1 MKVKFIPQ
9 NIECEVKTGQSVLDV
24 ALQNNIYIK
33 SICRGVPSCAE
44 CRVVLAEGE
53 YNVLQP
59 SSAELS
65 LIGSGY
71 FIDRR
76 RLSCQLKCFGDIT
89 VDLTEQIEKET
100 ELKSPKPRSRNS
112 REETIQSNAVMGN
125 MMTPV
130 RAPENRPTPTKP
142 VDQQASQTLSKPV
155 NQAPSRP
162 VNQQAV
168 QSPSKPVVK
177 TEDKK

>member
-1 MKVKFIPQ
+1 MKVKFVPQ

-24 ALQNNIYIK
+24 ALENNIYIK

-89 VDLTEQIEKET
+89 VDLTEQIEKES

-112 REETIQSNAVMGN
+112 REESIQSNAVMGN
-125 MMTPV
+125 MMASGSKPGNKPDNKV
-130 RAPENRPTPTKP
+130 ESRPDNKPDNRPPRT
-142 VDQQASQTLSKPV
+142 Q
-155 NQAPSRP
+155 NE
-162 VNQQAV
+162 
-168 QSPSKPVVK
+168 KPVVK
-177 TEDKK
+177 PPAHNPTKPENKN

>member
-9 NIECEVKTGQSVLDV
+9 NIVCEVKSGQSVLDV
-24 ALQNNIYIK
+24 ATENNIFIK

-44 CRVVLAEGE
+44 CRVILADGE

-59 SSAELS
+59 SSAELA

-89 VDLTEQIEKET
+89 VDLTEQVEKEK
-100 ELKSPKPRSRNS
+100 ELKNPKPRSRNS

-125 MMTPV
+125 MMAPAAPKPTPTPKV
-130 RAPENRPTPTKP
+130 AQTSNQPSNTRPTPTPNSANKE
-142 VDQQASQTLSKPV
+142 
-155 NQAPSRP
+155 N
-162 VNQQAV
+162 
-168 QSPSKPVVK
+168 
-177 TEDKK
+177 KK

>member
-1 MKVKFIPQ
+1 VKVKFIPQ
-9 NIECEVKTGQSVLDV
+9 NIVCEVKSGQSVLDV
-24 ALQNNIYIK
+24 ATENNIFIK

-44 CRVVLAEGE
+44 CRVILAEGE

-59 SSAELS
+59 SSAELA

-89 VDLTEQIEKET
+89 VDLTEQVEKEK
-100 ELKSPKPRSRNS
+100 ELKNPKPRSRNS

-125 MMTPV
+125 MM
-130 RAPENRPTPTKP
+130 APPNPANKE
-142 VDQQASQTLSKPV
+142 
-155 NQAPSRP
+155 
-162 VNQQAV
+162 
-168 QSPSKPVVK
+168 
-177 TEDKK
+177 KKK

>member
-1 MKVKFIPQ
+1 MKVKFVPQ
-9 NIECEVKTGQSVLDV
+9 NIVCEVKSGQSVLDV
-24 ALQNNIYIK
+24 ALENNIFIK

-59 SSAELS
+59 SSAELA

-89 VDLTEQIEKET
+89 VDLTEQVEKEK
-100 ELKSPKPRSRNS
+100 EMKNPKPRSRNS
-112 REETIQSNAVMGN
+112 REESIQSNAVMGN
-125 MMTPV
+125 VML
-130 RAPENRPTPTKP
+130 APKAPPPKPNPPKPT
-142 VDQQASQTLSKPV
+142 
-155 NQAPSRP
+155 
-162 VNQQAV
+162 
-168 QSPSKPVVK
+168 
-177 TEDKK
+177 DKK

>member
-1 MKVKFIPQ
+1 M
-9 NIECEVKTGQSVLDV
+9 
-24 ALQNNIYIK
+24 
-33 SICRGVPSCAE
+33 
-44 CRVVLAEGE
+44 VLAEGE

-89 VDLTEQIEKET
+89 VDLTEQIEKEN

-112 REETIQSNAVMGN
+112 REESIQSNAVMGN
-125 MMTPV
+125 MM
-130 RAPENRPTPTKP
+130 
-142 VDQQASQTLSKPV
+142 ASGSKPD
-155 NQAPSRP
+155 NKPDKRP
-162 VNQQAV
+162 QRTQNE
-168 QSPSKPVVK
+168 KPVVK
-177 TEDKK
+177 PPAHNPTKPENKN

>member
-9 NIECEVKTGQSVLDV
+9 DIVCEVKSGQSVLDV
-24 ALQNNIYIK
+24 ALENGIFIK

-76 RLSCQLKCFGDIT
+76 RLSCQLKCFGDIV

-100 ELKSPKPRSRNS
+100 EMKNPKPRSRNS
-112 REETIQSNAVMGN
+112 REESIQSNAVMGN
-125 MMTPV
+125 MM
-130 RAPENRPTPTKP
+130 APTK
-142 VDQQASQTLSKPV
+142 KPE
-155 NQAPSRP
+155 P
-162 VNQQAV
+162 
-168 QSPSKPVVK
+168 
-177 TEDKK
+177 KK